1 MSKSVEQK
9 KIPLL
14 IKLLIILASLPI
26 VMLPAIISNCN
37 PMKYEEIKL
46 FLMIYPFYVVASAIM
61 AWMSYRSR
69 PEITAILI
77 VLMVLTHIAMWVLP
91 EVY

>member
-1 MSKSVEQK
+1 MKNK
-9 KIPLL
+9 KQQFPLWV
-14 IKLLIILASLPI
+14 KAVIIISSLPI
-26 VMLPAIISNCN
+26 ALLPIIIDWCSGVAI
-37 PMKYEEIKL
+37 EGIKI
-46 FLMIYPFYVVASAIM
+46 FLVIYPFYVVASANM